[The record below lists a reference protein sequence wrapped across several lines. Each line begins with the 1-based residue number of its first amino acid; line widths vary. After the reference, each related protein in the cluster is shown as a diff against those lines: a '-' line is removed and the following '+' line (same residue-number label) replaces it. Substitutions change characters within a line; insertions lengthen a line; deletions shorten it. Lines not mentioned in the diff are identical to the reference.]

1 MYVFTYYHI
10 KNVLQILLI
19 VITILYMSK
28 QIQTNGIPAGFGER
42 LKRERK
48 RLGLSQEAFAKLG
61 GVQRLAQIQYENE
74 NTAPTTKYLNL
85 IKIAGAD
92 LSYLLLG
99 IDSSLDYVSPD
110 RMKIIHDKTFE
121 LIEKFAE
128 NTATT
133 KFSPET
139 YKMLFNLIVGILIQV
154 EKGTLPKE
162 IDILSLVNQGK

>member
-1 MYVFTYYHI
+1 MF
-10 KNVLQILLI
+10 
-19 VITILYMSK
+19 TILHMT
-28 QIQTNGIPAGFGER
+28 IQNSTNGIPAGFGER

-48 RLGLSQEAFAKLG
+48 RLGFSQESFAQIG

-99 IDSSLDYVSPD
+99 IDSSLGSVSPE
-110 RMKIIHDKTFE
+110 RMEIIKDKTFE

-139 YKMLFNLIVGILIQV
+139 YKMLFNLIHGILIQV

>member
-1 MYVFTYYHI
+1 MQTQQNVFT
-10 KNVLQILLI
+10 ILHM
-19 VITILYMSK
+19 TI
-28 QIQTNGIPAGFGER
+28 QNRTNGIPAGFGER

-48 RLGLSQEAFAKLG
+48 RLGFSQESFAQIG

-99 IDSSLDYVSPD
+99 MDSSLGSVSPE
-110 RMKIIHDKTFE
+110 RMEIIKDKTFE
-121 LIEKFAE
+121 LIEKFSE
-128 NTATT
+128 NTATK

-139 YKMLFNLIVGILIQV
+139 YKMLFNLIHGILIQV